1 MKKEMLRAMRGRF
14 LVWLVLLLLGA
25 AAGFIMDW
33 FWFRSWLF
41 NPLWHVGALLVG
53 VLLFSLLRR
62 GARNTGRYLA
72 QHGHAAG
79 NSSFE
84 PDRLVDSGPYSCMR
98 HPMHFAL
105 LLAPPA
111 LAFLLGSLSFL
122 LICAPLEMLLIVVL
136 VKFIEEPGA
145 RQKFGDAYRD
155 YQRRVP
161 FFSLRRSCLAALFRR
176 S

>member
-1 MKKEMLRAMRGRF
+1 
-14 LVWLVLLLLGA
+14 
-25 AAGFIMDW
+25 
-33 FWFRSWLF
+33 
-41 NPLWHVGALLVG
+41 
-53 VLLFSLLRR
+53 
-62 GARNTGRYLA
+62 
-72 QHGHAAG
+72 
-79 NSSFE
+79 
-84 PDRLVDSGPYSCMR
+84 
-98 HPMHFAL
+98 MHFAL